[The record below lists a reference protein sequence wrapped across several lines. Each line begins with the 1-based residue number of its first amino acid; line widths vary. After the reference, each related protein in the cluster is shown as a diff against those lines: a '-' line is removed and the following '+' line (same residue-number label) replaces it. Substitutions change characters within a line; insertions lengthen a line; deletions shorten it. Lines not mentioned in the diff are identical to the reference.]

1 MFVLL
6 SMIEATVQKV
16 QLSEEKLTERM
27 NENPTKNR
35 NPRIRKANLSKIL
48 KIQNE
53 FKSKKNPESLINQ
66 YLSV

>member
-1 MFVLL
+1 
-6 SMIEATVQKV
+6 
-16 QLSEEKLTERM
+16 M

-35 NPRIRKANLSKIL
+35 NPRIRKAKLSKIL

>member
-1 MFVLL
+1 
-6 SMIEATVQKV
+6 MIEATVQKV

>member
-1 MFVLL
+1 
-6 SMIEATVQKV
+6 MIDATVQKI

>member
-16 QLSEEKLTERM
+16 QLSEEKLTERV

-35 NPRIRKANLSKIL
+35 NPRIRKANLSKTL

>member
-35 NPRIRKANLSKIL
+35 NPRIRKAKLSKIL